1 MNSDIN
7 NFQTDSIRN
16 SLILTAID
24 EIKNVVDN
32 QITLPKA
39 LE

>member
-1 MNSDIN
+1 VNSDIN

>member
-32 QITLPKA
+32 QISLPKA

>member
-1 MNSDIN
+1 VNSDIN

-32 QITLPKA
+32 QISLPKA

>member
-1 MNSDIN
+1 VNTDIN

-32 QITLPKA
+32 QISLPKA